1 MSQVR
6 HGFRSALKVGGL
18 GLVSSSFYSYTG
30 MGTSK
35 YFTVFLGKPSFG
47 YKKKPTVLQLGFI
60 EEKYCIK
67 WSEYLSTQ

>member
-47 YKKKPTVLQLGFI
+47 YKKTPQYCSLVLLKKNTV
-60 EEKYCIK
+60 
-67 WSEYLSTQ
+67 